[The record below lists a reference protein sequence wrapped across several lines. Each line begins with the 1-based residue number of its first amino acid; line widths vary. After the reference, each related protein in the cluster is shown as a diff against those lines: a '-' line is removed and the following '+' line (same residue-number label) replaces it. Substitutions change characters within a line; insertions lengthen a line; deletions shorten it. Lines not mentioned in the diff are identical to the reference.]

1 MESIE
6 ALAHYTR
13 GLATMFFVMWAFII
27 YRYRRHGSIMRVLL
41 VTVCVLALGFVKDIL
56 FVFESLKDSPF
67 VAEITALSDLLS
79 APFVCAFFFE
89 AVRPGI
95 VTRGR
100 LVAAVLPFFLLLLL
114 YALWPDHFVLGLAY
128 SMSFVLAVAT
138 VVVVRYYRIRYNK
151 CVEANYSY
159 TLNIS
164 VNWVYSCAVIYFIW
178 FFCYILCFGDSTWWG
193 EIVFDVCSIAI
204 WSAFCGISSLHRI
217 VPEMMPRTMR
227 AEAGAEENDDATPEE
242 PADGFHS
249 YLAERLRQQMEEE
262 HLYLDPSLSL
272 GTLAQAVGSNKS
284 YVSGFINRSGRTF
297 YDYVNEFRVKHACRL
312 LDQSLGSAH
321 LNMQEV
327 ATQSGF
333 NSLSSF
339 NRYFSKMVGM
349 TPTAYLKR
357 SYSQQ
362 TVN

>member
-1 MESIE
+1 MQSIE

-41 VTVCVLALGFVKDIL
+41 VAVCVLALGFVKDFL
-56 FVFESLKDSPF
+56 YVFDSLKNNPF
-67 VAEITALSDLLS
+67 VAEITTLFDVLCV
-79 APFVCAFFFE
+79 PFVCAFFFE

-95 VTRGR
+95 ITRRR
-100 LVAAVLPFFLLLLL
+100 LAAAVLPFVLLLPL
-114 YALWPDHFVLGLAY
+114 YGVWAHRCVLYFAYGLA
-128 SMSFVLAVAT
+128 FVME
-138 VVVVRYYRIRYNK
+138 VVTMVLVRRYMIRYNK

-159 TLNIS
+159 KLNVS
-164 VNWVYSCAVIYFIW
+164 VTWVYSCAIIYFVW
-178 FFCYILCFGDSTWWG
+178 FFGYILCFGEPTWWG
-193 EIVFDVCSIAI
+193 EVFFDVGSIAV
-204 WSAFCGISSLHRI
+204 WSLFCGISGYHRV
-217 VPEMMPRTMR
+217 VPEMEPTPLQDGVGPNAGESETM
-227 AEAGAEENDDATPEE
+227 DLPVDAV
-242 PADGFHS
+242 HS
-249 YLAERLRQQMEEE
+249 YLAERLRQQMEIE

-272 GTLAQAVGSNKS
+272 GTLALAVGSNKS
-284 YVSGFINRSGRTF
+284 YVSGFINRNGRTF
-297 YDYVNEFRVKHACRL
+297 YDFVNEFRVKHACRL
-312 LDQSLGSAH
+312 LDQMPGAVH

-357 SYSQQ
+357 SYSR
-362 TVN
+362 